1 MGHII
6 IIMLILVI
14 ATAIASISSVPLASH
29 VERRDGGFDRR
40 SAQISVYDDY
50 DPEDQVAAEDSPLE
64 AQVVPAPAAVDGR
77 VSAKDLANLLRAAGV
92 QYGAN
97 PIDRNP
103 GYGKR
108 SAENNEKIVATKEDS
123 SNDEDAHLQETG
135 VSASDIAHILRIAG
149 AVPQPIVEGDR
160 SYAGKRKRSAM
171 DHQQEEII
179 EEAVRKFMKRS
190 AQSDDD
196 QIAVETNNNE
206 ESAPFSLANLLAS
219 DQPELPEGVKPVSTG
234 RRFGGYGKRS
244 PQEIVVTNEDHD
256 DVDDAPAPAG
266 LGGRL
271 SSSVLAKLLKT
282 AGVEVGANPV
292 DRNPG
297 YGKRSAEG
305 DEAEEEGLVES
316 VPLSAVK
323 IKPHSSQ
330 GNIVQHYD
338 GDAGYQTS
346 VHSSRFG
353 RTKREDNDQLKNFI
367 PFHVYDDRRVKTLK
381 VEQNDFL
388 ALKGK
393 QQAARKAKSLQ
404 S

>member
-1 MGHII
+1 M
-6 IIMLILVI
+6 
-14 ATAIASISSVPLASH
+14 
-29 VERRDGGFDRR
+29 ERRDGGYDRR

-64 AQVVPAPAAVDGR
+64 AQIVPAPAAVDGR

-97 PIDRNP
+97 PIERNP

-108 SAENNEKIVATKEDS
+108 SAENNEKVVATKEDS
-123 SNDEDAHLQETG
+123 REDEDAHLQETG
-135 VSASDIAHILRIAG
+135 VSASDIAHILKIAG

-196 QIAVETNNNE
+196 QIAVETNSNE

-234 RRFGGYGKRS
+234 RRSG
-244 PQEIVVTNEDHD
+244 
-256 DVDDAPAPAG
+256 
-266 LGGRL
+266 
-271 SSSVLAKLLKT
+271 
-282 AGVEVGANPV
+282 
-292 DRNPG
+292 G

-330 GNIVQHYD
+330 GNIVQHHD
-338 GDAGYQTS
+338 GDAAYQTS
-346 VHSSRFG
+346 VHVSRFG
-353 RTKREDNDQLKNFI
+353 RTKREDKDQLKNFI

-388 ALKGK
+388 DLKGK
-393 QQAARKAKSLQ
+393 QQQAARKAKSLQ